1 MRKSPSIIGYELAC
15 LFMQLQF
22 PDRPY
27 NRLREK
33 FPERPSLLSGR
44 QGLSTD
50 GYDLLNRML
59 HLCPDHRISAEDAR
73 NHPW

>member
-1 MRKSPSIIGYELAC
+1 MRPWFVVRLKVVSFL
-15 LFMQLQF
+15 QLQF
-22 PDRPY
+22 PARPY
-27 NRLREK
+27 NKLREK
-33 FPERPSLLSGR
+33 FPERPAVLSGR

-59 HLCPDHRISAEDAR
+59 HLCPDHRISAEEAR